1 MKRPP
6 NRKFVLAVAI
16 VVVAMGATLSR
27 PAASLAD
34 HEGDGM
40 LMLKK
45 VSAHFTMTGGR

>member
-1 MKRPP
+1 LKRPP
-6 NRKFVLAVAI
+6 NRKLVLAVAV

-34 HEGDGM
+34 HEGNGM

-45 VSAHFTMTGGR
+45 VAGLGGR